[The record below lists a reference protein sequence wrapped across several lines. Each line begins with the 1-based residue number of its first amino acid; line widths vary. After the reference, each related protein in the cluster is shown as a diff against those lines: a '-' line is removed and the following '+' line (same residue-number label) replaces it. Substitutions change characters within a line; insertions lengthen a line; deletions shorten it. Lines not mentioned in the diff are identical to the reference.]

1 MPIFN
6 FYAFEN
12 KASEEK
18 KDLFSAQSDAVR
30 TDAEK
35 FDAVKT
41 EIEKSDAVNTDL
53 KPVYATPEEC
63 LGNFFETGHSLEL
76 PILKTSGSGDEKT
89 TFWDMHKCEVARH
102 EDGVILMTVEANK
115 SKHTTINKKDVEHQ
129 HHPYSTVLIDNRPG
143 HQMIGIE
150 RNAAFDNPDKLAD
163 ILQKGIN
170 HLLMPYG
177 RKIELLKLKKN
188 SKEFWPVIDR
198 LRTHYQDEVRQ
209 IRLDLSSKNAKE
221 AAEAGSLMCLISS
234 LAQKTESAASLIL
247 QSEEDKE
254 VKLQEIYDDVS
265 HIAAICMEHKGYDLM
280 VKFKK
285 FGVYRYGADLLA
297 MFGVDDEV
305 LNCFGTG
312 SKEFCFDQSAPV
324 YGLSIWFDKLNTLL
338 NDYDKYTIQA
348 KRKASRR
355 RKIS

>member
-6 FYAFEN
+6 FYALEN
-12 KASEEK
+12 KASEER
-18 KDLFSAQSDAVR
+18 KDLFFQTSDTVS
-30 TDAEK
+30 TH
-35 FDAVKT
+35 T
-41 EIEKSDAVNTDL
+41 EKSDAVNADQ

-63 LGNFFETGHSLEL
+63 LGSFFETGHSLEL
-76 PILKTSGSGDEKT
+76 PILKSSGSGDEKT
-89 TFWDMHKCEVARH
+89 TFWDMHKCEVVRH

-115 SKHTTINKKDVEHQ
+115 SKHTIIDKKDVEHQ

-143 HQMIGIE
+143 YQMVGIE
-150 RNAAFDNPDKLAD
+150 RNSAFDGNPDKLAD

-209 IRLDLSSKNAKE
+209 IRLDLSGKNAKE
-221 AAEAGSLMCLISS
+221 TAEAGSLMCLISS

-254 VKLQEIYDDVS
+254 VKLQEVYDDVS

-297 MFGVDDEV
+297 MFGVDGEV
-305 LNCFGTG
+305 LEGFANG
-312 SKEFCFDQSAPV
+312 SREFDFEQNASV
-324 YGLSIWFDKLNTLL
+324 YGLSIWLDKINILL
-338 NDYDKYTIQA
+338 NDYDKHTVQT
-348 KRKASRR
+348 KRKAPRR
-355 RKIS
+355 RKVS